1 MSLSLE
7 QRTLQNGKTYSQNS
21 QLKMSVIAED
31 TGDAPAARD
40 SKRAEETVHE
50 VLLYLIEERIKANL
64 EPFYEQISTLTQLL
78 NQLIQENWA

>member
-1 MSLSLE
+1 
-7 QRTLQNGKTYSQNS
+7 
-21 QLKMSVIAED
+21 MSVIAEN

-50 VLLYLIEERIKANL
+50 VLLYLIEEKIKANL

-78 NQLIQENWA
+78 NQLIQENRGVIRQRGSPYSADTAKKFAL